1 MEKPFV
7 TVGLPCYN
15 VEKFISWAVK
25 SVLAQSYTNFELI
38 ITDDGSVDRTLDIL
52 RGIRDERIILVAD
65 GENHGISYRLNQQ
78 ISMAKGDIFIRM
90 DGDDIM
96 FPDRIE
102 KQVNYLME
110 HPNVDVIGASAIII
124 DDSNQIIG
132 QRLSKDILPT
142 KPEEVIN
149 NNPFIHPTIAGRIA
163 FFKKYH
169 YDEELNGVE
178 DKDLW
183 CRGVVFSCYQN
194 IKAPLLF
201 YRDPLQF
208 KISTYIYRKK
218 QGRKQV
224 VKRWSLFCN
233 KWPAIV
239 YVVKSY
245 FVILCIFVF
254 HVIRMDDRLIGRR
267 NTSVIIDK
275 SYVDILK
282 KVVRV

>member
-142 KPEEVIN
+142 KPEKVIN

-208 KISTYIYRKK
+208 KIYTYIYRKK

-224 VKRWSLFCN
+224 VCPVCNYFTHNELFYTRTTFFRISTYDLSIMTLVFLLPIN
-233 KWPAIV
+233 L
-239 YVVKSY
+239 SS
-245 FVILCIFVF
+245 ILITWKTNM
-254 HVIRMDDRLIGRR
+254 HNIAKYDL
-267 NTSVIIDK
+267 TT
-275 SYVDILK
+275 
-282 KVVRV
+282 